1 MMTGGFLIFTIAGVK
16 NALPLDVVI
25 QVVPSVYITPLPQA
39 PDTVMGTIN
48 YRGAIIPVF
57 DLRRLFQFSPKPLH
71 INQYFLI
78 CQTHLRMTALIA
90 DQVTGVASFAD
101 DDIQD
106 PGIIVPDL
114 TRLKGVVKTQNG
126 LILIQN
132 INAFLSFEDEQK
144 TERLISE
151 CSHG

>member
-1 MMTGGFLIFTIAGVK
+1 MMTGSFLIFTVEGVK
-16 NALPLDVVI
+16 NALPLDVVL

-39 PDTVMGTIN
+39 PDAVRGTIN
-48 YRGAIIPVF
+48 YRGSLIPVF

-71 INQYFLI
+71 IDQCFLI
-78 CQTHLRMTALIA
+78 CQTNLRMTALIA
-90 DQVTGVASFAD
+90 DQVNGVASFAD

-106 PGIIVPDL
+106 PGVILPDL
-114 TRLKGVVKTQNG
+114 TRLKGVIKTQNG
-126 LILIQN
+126 LIFIQN
-132 INAFLSFEDEQK
+132 INAFLSVEDEQQ